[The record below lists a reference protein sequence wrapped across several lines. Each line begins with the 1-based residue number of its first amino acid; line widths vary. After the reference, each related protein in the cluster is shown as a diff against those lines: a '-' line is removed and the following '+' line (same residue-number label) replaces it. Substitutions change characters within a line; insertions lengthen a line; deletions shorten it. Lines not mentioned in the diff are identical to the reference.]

1 MSGGTTWG
9 VARHPH
15 PPDWMRDRVAREV
28 KDACRAAAKYCQEAG
43 VSLEKL
49 ALAFTL
55 SEPSVPLFGYDGP

>member
-1 MSGGTTWG
+1 MQR
-9 VARHPH
+9 A
-15 PPDWMRDRVAREV
+15 AREV

-55 SEPSVPLFGYDGP
+55 SEPSVPPAAVVVEADVEAEEGGVVEGEVAMFT